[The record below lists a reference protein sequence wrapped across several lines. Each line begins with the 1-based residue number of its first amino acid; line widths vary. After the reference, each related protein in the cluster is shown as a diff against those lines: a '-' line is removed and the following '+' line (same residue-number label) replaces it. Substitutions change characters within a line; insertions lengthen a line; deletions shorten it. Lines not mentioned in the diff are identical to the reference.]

1 MVDKR
6 IRVQGPERRDAPVRR
21 SLHPLRR
28 LRRLRRCAFS
38 NARTGET
45 LAAGNAAPHFGL
57 EHFAI
62 EVDDIEAEIKRLQ
75 KLGAKFQEGPLRAPN
90 GVLFAFL
97 GAPDDVRL
105 ELVQL
110 PK

>member
-1 MVDKR
+1 MV
-6 IRVQGPERRDAPVRR
+6 V
-21 SLHPLRR
+21 
-28 LRRLRRCAFS
+28 FS

-45 LAAGNAAPHFGL
+45 LAAGNAAAHFGL

-62 EVDDIEAEIKRLQ
+62 EVDDIEAEIVRLE
-75 KLGAKFQEGPLRAPN
+75 KLGARHQEGPLLAPN
-90 GVLFAFL
+90 GVRFAFL
-97 GAPDDVRL
+97 SAPDDVRL